1 MHNHA
6 RLLRLALKR
15 VVPASASLQQRGL
28 HASADEDEEI
38 AKWFEEMQKKN
49 PSKAQF
55 QADDD
60 EDDTLPST
68 MEMEDDDEDDE
79 EEMEPDQ
86 EAEEFLD
93 EAEELFSL
101 APAQFQKRMATYDK
115 RHAHLPD
122 DEDEEEDD
130 EGIERATERIPK
142 KKLVKM
148 LGDFNPNK
156 EPTGKN
162 AERMPLPSTWLAV
175 TANQAPLEKKP
186 KRGNPERVSYR
197 QESVGVAVLEFV
209 QNIFLEDAD
218 ASGTDIVP
226 TFVEVRPR
234 AASGA
239 YGSYSTLK
247 PLVLVW
253 LLCCL
258 HLRFQA
264 SVAPDLR
271 RIVLYWEPVRL
282 NSENQVIGKK
292 KLEAVKNRLERQ
304 ERWVRRHCACV
315 STARILTLVC
325 PHDLSRIRVVQY
337 APIVQFKQRKEPKV
351 EKSRELFE
359 DEMRWLDKV

>member
-1 MHNHA
+1 MHNHV

-68 MEMEDDDEDDE
+68 MELEEDDEDEDE
-79 EEMEPDQ
+79 DMEPDQ

-101 APAQFQKRMATYDK
+101 DPAQFQKRMATYDK

-122 DEDEEEDD
+122 DEDEDDEEDD

-142 KKLVKM
+142 KKLLKM
-148 LGDFNPNK
+148 LDDFNPNK
-156 EPTGKN
+156 APTGKN
-162 AERMPLPSTWLAV
+162 AERMPLPKTK
-175 TANQAPLEKKP
+175 NQAPLEKKP

-209 QNIFLEDAD
+209 QNIFLENAD

-226 TFVEVRPR
+226 TFVEVRP
-234 AASGA
+234 
-239 YGSYSTLK
+239 
-247 PLVLVW
+247 
-253 LLCCL
+253 
-258 HLRFQA
+258 
-264 SVAPDLR
+264 
-271 RIVLYWEPVRL
+271 
-282 NSENQVIGKK
+282 
-292 KLEAVKNRLERQ
+292 
-304 ERWVRRHCACV
+304 
-315 STARILTLVC
+315 
-325 PHDLSRIRVVQY
+325 
-337 APIVQFKQRKEPKV
+337 
-351 EKSRELFE
+351 
-359 DEMRWLDKV
+359 